1 MVATKPFFY
10 KFQLFNFQKSLNLLF
25 VDPILMA
32 VNVNENENVAAFRV
46 MQTFLA
52 DDYAM
57 FGKLSRRRLRNR
69 LSVKHRIAIC
79 HV

>member
-1 MVATKPFFY
+1 
-10 KFQLFNFQKSLNLLF
+10 
-25 VDPILMA
+25 MA
-32 VNVNENENVAAFRV
+32 VNENENVAAFRV

-57 FGKLSRRRLRNR
+57 FGKLSKRRLRNR

-79 HV
+79 HVQPNTYM